1 MASYA
6 TFLFL
11 PHFDV
16 ICDQLLNGRTAK
28 GNLFV
33 KLSLCLSGPIKFLT
47 SLLERS
53 LKASSHRYI
62 GFSSSELAEGL
73 TQIAVNDSNKKTV
86 KRCSVVNFVFY
97 SRSSGLMVSA
107 LGSGLSGLGS
117 SMAGVISLCSWQGTF
132 LSQCL
137 CLPRS
142 RNGHG
147 KFSRIGHKLGINV
160 SHFAAILVINRVYWF
175 LHSSL
180 EFVSFLRRSYF
191 FITPSFSHLSF
202 AFIYNV

>member
-1 MASYA
+1 MTKQQMQQKWFWVWNNNKFNKLSCHLACNYFIL
-6 TFLFL
+6 TMFW
-11 PHFDV
+11 
-16 ICDQLLNGRTAK
+16 CKLLNRRTAT

-33 KLSLCLSGPIKFLT
+33 KLLSLGFSGPIKFLT

-53 LKASSHRYI
+53 LKTSSHRYI

-117 SMAGVISLCSWQGTF
+117 SLAGIIWARHFSLTVS
-132 LSQCL
+132 LSTQ
-137 CLPRS
+137 
-142 RNGHG
+142 
-147 KFSRIGHKLGINV
+147 V
-160 SHFAAILVINRVYWF
+160 
-175 LHSSL
+175 
-180 EFVSFLRRSYF
+180 
-191 FITPSFSHLSF
+191 
-202 AFIYNV
+202 